1 MAGQRKGPFKAW
13 TMVGVGLTCYGFGVS
28 PGYYSWGFF
37 APEMMAELD
46 LSRQQIGDIFG
57 IFNLILATIAL
68 AAGPAIARWGLRRVV
83 SSGAAVA
90 AMGFL
95 LVSRAQSAAGLYWSF
110 AVVVALGMGFS
121 TVLAGQTLAIH
132 WFEKYRARATAII
145 MVGGALVGALVNF
158 VDPWVLD
165 QIGWRG
171 GWIGIAGV
179 SVTVALIAALFL
191 RNRPED
197 LGLQRDGVE
206 SSSPEPQQPV
216 AARVTA
222 PTDEPRW
229 TAAQA
234 LRLPHFY
241 ILAIPAAANSL
252 LWGVLSAHGRI
263 HFEDLGFATTAI
275 GAILG
280 IRVGISTFGRLT
292 GSMGDFFSSTKIL
305 GLSLLISAAGMGG
318 LIYATSSVLAYTC
331 VVLLGFGYGAGYI
344 AVPVAFGDFF
354 GRSAFASS
362 AGVRYSIVGISLW
375 LGPRWVGA
383 AADASGS
390 YDSSFGI
397 LCVIALVSAAA
408 AFLVRHPGNGPGTTL
423 PTTQ

>member
-1 MAGQRKGPFKAW
+1 MTGRRKGPFKGW
-13 TMVGVGLTCYGFGVS
+13 TMVGVGLTCYGFGIS

-37 APEMMAELD
+37 APEMMNELD

-68 AAGPAIARWGLRRVV
+68 AAGPAMARWGLRRVV
-83 SSGAAVA
+83 ASGAAVA
-90 AMGFL
+90 AVGFVL
-95 LVSRAQSAAGLYWSF
+95 LSRAQSAAGLYWSF
-110 AVVVALGMGFS
+110 AVIVALGMGFS

-145 MVGGALVGALVNF
+145 MVGGALVGTLVNF
-158 VDPWVLD
+158 VNPWVLEE
-165 QIGWRG
+165 IGWRG
-171 GWIGIAGV
+171 GWIGIACV
-179 SVTVALIAALFL
+179 SATVALVAALFL

-197 LGLQRDGVE
+197 LGLQRDGIE
-206 SSSPEPQQPV
+206 SSSPESEQPDG
-216 AARVTA
+216 ARATA
-222 PTDEPRW
+222 PPPAAPNW
-229 TAAQA
+229 TAGQA
-234 LRLPHFY
+234 LRMPQFY

-263 HFEDLGFATTAI
+263 HFEDLGFTTTAI

-292 GSMGDFFSSTKIL
+292 GSFGDLFSSAKIL
-305 GLSLLISAAGMGG
+305 GLSLLISAAGMAG

-331 VVLLGFGYGAGYI
+331 VVLLGLGYGAGYI

-354 GRSAFASS
+354 GRDAFAGS

-390 YDSSFGI
+390 YDSSFAF
-397 LCVIALVSAAA
+397 LCVVALISAAA
-408 AFLVRHPGNGPGTTL
+408 AFLVRHPGNRPISAD
-423 PTTQ
+423 